1 MGLARHGV
9 HDLHRAHYP
18 VNSASSQD
26 VLATRL
32 LRISKSAWYDGVR
45 RNVFPQPVRIG
56 TRTVLWLE
64 SDIEHY
70 LQQNYGGLG
79 KSAA

>member
-1 MGLARHGV
+1 MPKKIMDEKL
-9 HDLHRAHYP
+9 LKLKE
-18 VNSASSQD
+18 
-26 VLATRL
+26 VLLR

-70 LQQNYGGLG
+70 LQQNYGGPG

>member
-1 MGLARHGV
+1 MSLPKKIMNEK
-9 HDLHRAHYP
+9 LLKLKE
-18 VNSASSQD
+18 
-26 VLATRL
+26 VLQR

-56 TRTVLWLE
+56 TRTVVWLE
-64 SDIEHY
+64 SDIESY
-70 LQQNYGGLG
+70 LQKNYGGPG

>member
-1 MGLARHGV
+1 MSMPKKIMDEKL
-9 HDLHRAHYP
+9 LKLKE
-18 VNSASSQD
+18 
-26 VLATRL
+26 VLQR

>member
-1 MGLARHGV
+1 MSMPKKIMDEKL
-9 HDLHRAHYP
+9 LKLKE
-18 VNSASSQD
+18 
-26 VLATRL
+26 VLQR

-45 RNVFPQPVRIG
+45 RKVFPQPVRIG